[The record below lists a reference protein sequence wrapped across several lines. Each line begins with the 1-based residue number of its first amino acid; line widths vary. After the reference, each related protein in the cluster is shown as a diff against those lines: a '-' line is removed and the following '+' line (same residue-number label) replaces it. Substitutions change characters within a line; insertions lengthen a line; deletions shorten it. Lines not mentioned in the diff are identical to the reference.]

1 MIKLINENS
10 PGHVYAVPF
19 YKDLEQRI
27 RDNVEEITNKNIR
40 NNFFRFPKNKD
51 IRDKISIDE
60 MVEPGT
66 YTQFVIVATNIAEA
80 SITIDSLG
88 FVIDDGKQKT
98 NYYDYN
104 IRNTK
109 LLTENIANPNRLQRK
124 GRVGRVKPGIVFYT
138 YLSSPSDFKELKQK
152 VQYKFCNEDVT
163 TYIINFINNITGEKE
178 INANNDPSLFIDFD
192 TSLLPEFIKKQ
203 YEYKTLNV
211 NENEIV
217 IYPYYFFVKKHLNE
231 RNYIKE
237 NIFYPYKDSKFDVND
252 IIDDKGKF
260 FIIHPDDDNLIR
272 NKNLDIINII
282 DNNNIKELVKLD
294 DNGNI
299 ILKKNRPIE
308 KKEYINKVDLII
320 GILKDYYII
329 DDNYKITNIGKI
341 IQDILSE
348 GFFLKTESVL
358 CILDIIKN
366 YENFNYD
373 YIIFLI
379 IYMEGIRLRL
389 SNQIKKFKFNDIKS
403 DIINVIN
410 LFPKKLLDEI
420 LLYDINSYNRSENIR
435 ERLVFIDNEIE
446 FKSKIIFK
454 NFGIKKNLLVEDI
467 TNLTGIFIKYNKIKI
482 RIQIYK
488 DRFNLFERY
497 TKIKEKYQEF
507 DNKDKIFE
515 DDLEIINQYESDK
528 TNILY
533 NKQSINIVKNIEV
546 NVFNNFE
553 KMCYFAVKYYFS
565 NVIINVPRTEFYLNY
580 FNPNINIIY
589 QISKYTNLNIFYRL
603 NYLFYCSN
611 NDNNLDILTFIPY
624 KIINKIIKD
633 QKKKIKKNDTS
644 LDLKYIKD
652 NFTKDY
658 DKIIKKIDIIIQYI
672 KNIQ

>member
-1 MIKLINENS
+1 MI
-10 PGHVYAVPF
+10 V
-19 YKDLEQRI
+19 
-27 RDNVEEITNKNIR
+27 
-40 NNFFRFPKNKD
+40 
-51 IRDKISIDE
+51 
-60 MVEPGT
+60 
-66 YTQFVIVATNIAEA
+66 
-80 SITIDSLG
+80 
-88 FVIDDGKQKT
+88 
-98 NYYDYN
+98 
-104 IRNTK
+104 
-109 LLTENIANPNRLQRK
+109 
-124 GRVGRVKPGIVFYT
+124 
-138 YLSSPSDFKELKQK
+138 LSKS
-152 VQYKFCNEDVT
+152 
-163 TYIINFINNITGEKE
+163 FINKMDNI
-178 INANNDPSLFIDFD
+178 FM
-192 TSLLPEFIKKQ
+192 KKQ
-203 YEYKTLNV
+203 V
-211 NENEIV
+211 
-217 IYPYYFFVKKHLNE
+217 
-231 RNYIKE
+231 YI
-237 NIFYPYKDSKFDVND
+237 
-252 IIDDKGKF
+252 
-260 FIIHPDDDNLIR
+260 
-272 NKNLDIINII
+272 LD
-282 DNNNIKELVKLD
+282 DNNN
-294 DNGNI
+294 
-299 ILKKNRPIE
+299 
-308 KKEYINKVDLII
+308 
-320 GILKDYYII
+320 
-329 DDNYKITNIGKI
+329 ITNIGKL
-341 IQDILSE
+341 IQDIIAE
-348 GFFLKTESVL
+348 GYITRTESVL

-366 YENFNYD
+366 YENIDYY